1 MPDTPCNIRLRA
13 LEPSD
18 LEVLYIWEN
27 DPDVWRV
34 SGTLSPISRERLA
47 HFIEEQS
54 YDIYAT
60 RQMRLVIE
68 CNKDGVAVGAVDLF
82 EFDPQNR
89 RAGIGIIVAPPYR
102 RQGFAA
108 DALLCIERYAREV
121 LHLHQLWCSVTADNE
136 ASLALFNAAGYMACG
151 CRKEWILTSQG
162 AIDEVMMQKLL

>member
-54 YDIYAT
+54 YDIYTT
-60 RQMRLVIE
+60 RQMRLIIE
-68 CNKDGVAVGAVDLF
+68 AEGMIVGSLDIF
-82 EFDPQNR
+82 DFDPQHR
-89 RAGIGIIVAPPYR
+89 RFGIGILIYEESDR
-102 RQGFAA
+102 RKGYAKEVITEVVKYGRNTLDLRQIWATIAA
-108 DALLCIERYAREV
+108 DNI
-121 LHLHQLWCSVTADNE
+121 
-136 ASLALFNAAGYMACG
+136 ASIALFESCG
-151 CRKEWILTSQG
+151 FTKCAHRKEWLNRG
-162 AIDEVMMQKLL
+162 GEFIDELEYQLIL

>member
-54 YDIYAT
+54 YDIYTT
-60 RQMRLVIE
+60 RQMRLIIE
-68 CNKDGVAVGAVDLF
+68 AEGMIVGSLDIF
-82 EFDPQNR
+82 DFDPQHR
-89 RAGIGIIVAPPYR
+89 RFGIGILIYQDDYR
-102 RQGFAA
+102 RKGYAKEVITEVVKYGRNTLDLRQIWATIAA
-108 DALLCIERYAREV
+108 DNI
-121 LHLHQLWCSVTADNE
+121 
-136 ASLALFNAAGYMACG
+136 ASIALFESCG
-151 CRKEWILTSQG
+151 FTKCAHRKEWLNRG
-162 AIDEVMMQKLL
+162 GEFIDELEYQLIL

>member
-54 YDIYAT
+54 YDIYTT
-60 RQMRLVIE
+60 RQMRLIIE
-68 CNKDGVAVGAVDLF
+68 AEGIIVGSLDIF
-82 EFDPQNR
+82 DFDPQHR
-89 RAGIGIIVAPPYR
+89 RFGIGILIYEDDYR
-102 RQGFAA
+102 RKGYAKEVITEVVKYGRNILDLKQIWATLAA
-108 DALLCIERYAREV
+108 DNI
-121 LHLHQLWCSVTADNE
+121 
-136 ASLALFNAAGYMACG
+136 ASIALFESCG
-151 CRKEWILTSQG
+151 FTKCAHRKEWLNRG
-162 AIDEVMMQKLL
+162 GEFIDELEYQLIL

>member
-54 YDIYAT
+54 YDIYTT
-60 RQMRLVIE
+60 RQMRLIIE
-68 CNKDGVAVGAVDLF
+68 AEGMIVGSLDIF
-82 EFDPQNR
+82 DFDPQHR
-89 RAGIGIIVAPPYR
+89 RFGIGILIYEDDYR
-102 RQGFAA
+102 RKGYAKEVITEVVKYGRNTLDLKQIWATIAA
-108 DALLCIERYAREV
+108 DNIASIALCER
-121 LHLHQLWCSVTADNE
+121 
-136 ASLALFNAAGYMACG
+136 CG
-151 CRKEWILTSQG
+151 FTKCAHRKEWLNRG
-162 AIDEVMMQKLL
+162 GEFIDELEYQLIL

>member
-54 YDIYAT
+54 YDIYTT
-60 RQMRLVIE
+60 RQMRLIIE
-68 CNKDGVAVGAVDLF
+68 AEDMIVGSLDIF
-82 EFDPQNR
+82 DFDPQHR
-89 RAGIGIIVAPPYR
+89 RLGIGILIYQDDYR
-102 RQGFAA
+102 RKGYAKEVITEVVKYGRNTLDLKQIWATIAA
-108 DALLCIERYAREV
+108 DNI
-121 LHLHQLWCSVTADNE
+121 
-136 ASLALFNAAGYMACG
+136 ASIALFESCG
-151 CRKEWILTSQG
+151 FTKCAHRKEWINRG
-162 AIDEVMMQKLL
+162 GEFIDELEYQLIL

>member
-54 YDIYAT
+54 YDIYTT
-60 RQMRLVIE
+60 RQMRLIIE
-68 CNKDGVAVGAVDLF
+68 AEGMIVGSLDIF
-82 EFDPQNR
+82 DFDPQHR
-89 RAGIGIIVAPPYR
+89 RLGIGILIYEDDYR
-102 RQGFAA
+102 RKG
-108 DALLCIERYAREV
+108 YAKEV
-121 LHLHQLWCSVTADNE
+121 ITEVVKYGRNTLDLKQIWATIAVDNI
-136 ASLALFNAAGYMACG
+136 ASIALFESCG
-151 CRKEWILTSQG
+151 FTKCAHRKEWLNRG
-162 AIDEVMMQKLL
+162 GEFIDELEYQLIL

>member
-54 YDIYAT
+54 YDIYTT
-60 RQMRLVIE
+60 RQMRLIIE
-68 CNKDGVAVGAVDLF
+68 AEGMIVGSLDIF
-82 EFDPQNR
+82 DFDPQHR
-89 RAGIGIIVAPPYR
+89 RFGIGILIYEDDYR
-102 RQGFAA
+102 RKGYAKEVITEVVKYGRNTLNLKQIWATIAA
-108 DALLCIERYAREV
+108 DNI
-121 LHLHQLWCSVTADNE
+121 
-136 ASLALFNAAGYMACG
+136 ASIALFESCG
-151 CRKEWILTSQG
+151 FTKCAHRKEWLNRGSEF
-162 AIDEVMMQKLL
+162 IDELEYQLIL

>member
-54 YDIYAT
+54 YDIYTT
-60 RQMRLVIE
+60 RQMRLIIE
-68 CNKDGVAVGAVDLF
+68 AEGMIVGSLDIF
-82 EFDPQNR
+82 DFDPQHR
-89 RAGIGIIVAPPYR
+89 RFGIGILIYEESDR
-102 RQGFAA
+102 RKGYAKEVITEVVKYGRNTLDLKQIWATIAA
-108 DALLCIERYAREV
+108 DNI
-121 LHLHQLWCSVTADNE
+121 
-136 ASLALFNAAGYMACG
+136 ASIALFESCG
-151 CRKEWILTSQG
+151 FTKCAHRKEWLNRG
-162 AIDEVMMQKLL
+162 GEFIDELEYQLIL

>member
-54 YDIYAT
+54 YDIYTT
-60 RQMRLVIE
+60 RQMRLIIE
-68 CNKDGVAVGAVDLF
+68 AEGMIVGSLDIF
-82 EFDPQNR
+82 DFDPQHR
-89 RAGIGIIVAPPYR
+89 RLGIGILIYEDDYR
-102 RQGFAA
+102 RKGYAKEVITEVVKYGRNTLDLKQIWVTIAA
-108 DALLCIERYAREV
+108 DNI
-121 LHLHQLWCSVTADNE
+121 
-136 ASLALFNAAGYMACG
+136 ASIALFESCG
-151 CRKEWILTSQG
+151 FTKCAHRKEWLNRG
-162 AIDEVMMQKLL
+162 GEFIDELEYQLIL

>member
-54 YDIYAT
+54 YDIYTT
-60 RQMRLVIE
+60 RQMRLIIE
-68 CNKDGVAVGAVDLF
+68 AEGMIVGSLDIF
-82 EFDPQNR
+82 DFDPQHR
-89 RAGIGIIVAPPYR
+89 RLGIGILIYEDDYR
-102 RQGFAA
+102 RKGYAKEVITEVVKYGRSTLDLKQIWVTIAA
-108 DALLCIERYAREV
+108 DNI
-121 LHLHQLWCSVTADNE
+121 
-136 ASLALFNAAGYMACG
+136 ASIALFESCG
-151 CRKEWILTSQG
+151 FTKCAHRKEWLNRG
-162 AIDEVMMQKLL
+162 GEFIDELEYQLIL